1 MEREEREV
9 LAVAAQFIPC
19 GVRQEEVE
27 SFLVGGLVDRFG
39 EGVMV
44 PAMVVM
50 VVGPS
55 RQAAGQASVVL
66 RGLLVFII
74 DDLAQEELADAYA
87 IRNHSAMKTRYL
99 KSLLL
104 ALIVLAGSQAALQ
117 AQSYS
122 IDWFKIASG
131 GGTSTN
137 GQYSVS
143 GTIGQPDAGT
153 MSGGEYLVTG
163 GFWSVIAAVQTPGAP
178 VLRIIQ
184 TNGVVAVSWPNSAAG
199 WELDASTTLAGE
211 PPPWSQVSPS
221 QYQTNSAEV
230 FITLRSPTGNAF
242 YRLRKL

>member
-1 MEREEREV
+1 
-9 LAVAAQFIPC
+9 
-19 GVRQEEVE
+19 
-27 SFLVGGLVDRFG
+27 
-39 EGVMV
+39 
-44 PAMVVM
+44 
-50 VVGPS
+50 
-55 RQAAGQASVVL
+55 
-66 RGLLVFII
+66 
-74 DDLAQEELADAYA
+74 
-87 IRNHSAMKTRYL
+87 MKTRNL
-99 KSLLL
+99 RSLLL
-104 ALIVLAGSQAALQ
+104 ALVVLAGNQAAIQ

-178 VLRIIQ
+178 VLRITQ
-184 TNGVVAVSWPNSAAG
+184 TNGVVAVSWPNSTAG
-199 WELDASTTLAGE
+199 WVLDASPTLAGE

-221 QYQTNSAEV
+221 QYRTNAAEV
-230 FITLRSPTGNAF
+230 FITVNPPTGNAF